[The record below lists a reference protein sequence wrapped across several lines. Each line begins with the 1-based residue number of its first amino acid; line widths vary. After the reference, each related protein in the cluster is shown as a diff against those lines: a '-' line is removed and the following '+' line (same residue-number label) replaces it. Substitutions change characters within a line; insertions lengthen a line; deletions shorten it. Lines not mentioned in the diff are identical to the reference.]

1 MIFHNDERCPVC
13 DKLFNESDDI
23 VICPH
28 CATPH
33 HRDCYNQLG
42 HCANKEKHRDGF
54 DYRAEQKKFSGQQT
68 DSASAEKP
76 QQSSGSEKTV
86 CSSCGAQI
94 DKSAPFC
101 SHCGERQSNPV
112 YGKFNPVFNTGFSD
126 NAGQYADNDTF
137 IDGISVEDVAITVKS
152 NTSRFIPRFVKNKK
166 ISWNWAGFIFGPY
179 YLFFRKM
186 YKEGFV
192 ALAASLISN
201 LVVYGF
207 YLEPMSAVMNF
218 IMSHAKTREDIMA
231 LTSNPPEELLKL
243 TEAVMPMYLI
253 LGAVTVVIGIV
264 VALFADRFYR
274 SKVLNVI
281 RKVDENLKDGSSII
295 VQNNIF
301 APQADL
307 NQSDM
312 RKLYLSKLGGTSIF
326 SPVMAYCV
334 LELIMSIISK
344 I

>member
-1 MIFHNDERCPVC
+1 MIFHNNERCPVC

-54 DYRAEQKKFSGQQT
+54 DYRAEHKQFTEQQT

-126 NAGQYADNDTF
+126 NAGQYAENDTF
-137 IDGISVEDVAITVKS
+137 IDGVSVEDVAITVKS

-186 YKEGFV
+186 YKEGIV
-192 ALAASLISN
+192 ALAVGLIAN
-201 LVVYGF
+201 LIVNGL
-207 YLEPMSAVMNF
+207 YLEQMSAVMNF

-295 VQNNIF
+295 VQNNMF